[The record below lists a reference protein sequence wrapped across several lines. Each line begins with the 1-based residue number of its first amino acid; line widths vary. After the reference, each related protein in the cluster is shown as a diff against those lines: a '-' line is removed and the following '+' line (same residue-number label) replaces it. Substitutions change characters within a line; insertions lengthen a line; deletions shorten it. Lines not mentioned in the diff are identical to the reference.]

1 MSLLPGATAS
11 DVAVEGVRLRVHR
24 AGPSRPRRSTPTLL
38 LHGFPQ
44 TSDAWSALLPELA
57 RDRDVLA
64 PDLKG
69 LGASEVAPP
78 YDGRT
83 VAAELAALVLHAVDG
98 PVDVVGHDLG
108 GTLAI
113 ALAAARPDLVRR
125 LVVVGGGSRRAMLTR
140 GWRTP
145 GRGSPAVLL
154 GYARGIG
161 SNRPA
166 LPAQAVERALVLWG
180 AADRLTPIAAGQ
192 ALARA
197 LGPTAVTVTLPGVGH
212 WPLQEAPELAVAA
225 IAGFLRAA

>member
-24 AGPSRPRRSTPTLL
+24 AGPRRPRRTTPALL
-38 LHGFPQ
+38 LHGVPQ
-44 TSDAWSALLPELA
+44 TSSAWSALLPELA

-69 LGASEVAPP
+69 FGASEAAPP
-78 YDGRT
+78 YDGQT

-108 GTLAI
+108 GTLAM

-125 LVVVGGGSRRAMLTR
+125 LVVVAGASRRALLSQ
-140 GWRTP
+140 GWRV

-154 GYARGIG
+154 GYARGSG
-161 SNRPA
+161 AGRPSA
-166 LPAQAVERALVLWG
+166 TAQAVERALVLWG
-180 AADRLTPIAAGQ
+180 AADRFTPISAGQ

-197 LGPTAVTVTLPGVGH
+197 LGPNTVTVTLPGVGH
-212 WPLQEAPELAVAA
+212 WPLQEAPKLAVSA
-225 IAGFLRAA
+225 IAGFLRAD